1 MSILI
6 DSTTKVK
13 RIIFSIREFIQDEN
27 RLLSNILYGLEGNR
41 GSEILNVN
49 VIWRIERVNNDE
61 NSCINSNNR
70 IVYLLYKTLSLHT
83 TDIELTSSTWQSL
96 VVLKWIQVLFQGKIY
111 SVANIRKEGATDA
124 KTICSEYYEHVFC
137 PFLPAEI

>member
-49 VIWRIERVNNDE
+49 VI
-61 NSCINSNNR
+61 
-70 IVYLLYKTLSLHT
+70 
-83 TDIELTSSTWQSL
+83 
-96 VVLKWIQVLFQGKIY
+96 
-111 SVANIRKEGATDA
+111 
-124 KTICSEYYEHVFC
+124 
-137 PFLPAEI
+137 